1 MEGIP
6 APDVAAYRRKKEQE
20 LGLAPGTFGG
30 LPGQRQQNERKS
42 NFENR
47 IYTFE
52 ELKPMLETHKALMG
66 RSEDTVMADTASG
79 AVLHAGPQTYAVP
92 PIPPIPGATLPP
104 FPPSGL
110 PFPPPGLS
118 LPPPGALSH
127 GAAAPPFPPGMV
139 PPFPLP

>member
-6 APDVAAYRRKKEQE
+6 APDVAGYRRKKEQE

-66 RSEDTVMADTASG
+66 RSEDTVMADGASG

-92 PIPPIPGATLPP
+92 PIPSMPGATQPP

-110 PFPPPGLS
+110 PFPPPGLP
-118 LPPPGALSH
+118 LPPGAQFPP
-127 GAAAPPFPPGMV
+127 GVVPPFPP
-139 PPFPLP
+139 P

>member
-6 APDVAAYRRKKEQE
+6 APDVAGYRRKKEQE

-47 IYTFE
+47 IYTYE
-52 ELKPMLETHKALMG
+52 ELKTMLETHKALMG
-66 RSEDTVMADTASG
+66 RSEDTVMADGASG

-92 PIPPIPGATLPP
+92 PMHAMPGTTMPP
-104 FPPSGL
+104 FPPGL
-110 PFPPPGLS
+110 PFPPPGMS
-118 LPPPGALSH
+118 LPPPGTLPPGGH
-127 GAAAPPFPPGMV
+127 VPPFPPGVV
-139 PPFPLP
+139 PPFPPP

>member
-6 APDVAAYRRKKEQE
+6 APDVATYRRKKEQE

-47 IYTFE
+47 IYTYE

-66 RSEDTVMADTASG
+66 RTEDTVMADGASG
-79 AVLHAGPQTYAVP
+79 AVLHAAPQTYAVP
-92 PIPPIPGATLPP
+92 PIPAIPGTTLPP
-104 FPPSGL
+104 FPPMGL

-118 LPPPGALSH
+118 LPPHGTLPPGPPGQSV
-127 GAAAPPFPPGMV
+127 PPFPPF
-139 PPFPLP
+139 PPP

>member
-6 APDVAAYRRKKEQE
+6 APDVAVYKRKKEQE

-30 LPGQRQQNERKS
+30 QPGQRQQNERKS

-66 RSEDTVMADTASG
+66 RSEDTVMADGASG
-79 AVLHAGPQTYAVP
+79 AVLHAAPQTYALPPVP
-92 PIPPIPGATLPP
+92 PMPGTTLPP
-104 FPPSGL
+104 FPPPRLPYSHPGL
-110 PFPPPGLS
+110 P
-118 LPPPGALSH
+118 LPPPAALPP
-127 GAAAPPFPPGMV
+127 GVPVPPFPPGV
-139 PPFPLP
+139 SPFPLP